1 MPELAPAPTRPA
13 SNAVLPLPS
22 LSGLR
27 FIAAL
32 QVFAFHA
39 YVGQW
44 FRSHAADQRYFAML
58 GTGGVAVSFFF
69 VLSGFVLTWSARPTD
84 TARRFWRRRFWRI
97 APNYV
102 VAWVLALILL
112 LLTTGA
118 PTASQSVPNLF
129 LVQSWVPRSKVFFSM
144 DWPSWSLSCEVFF
157 YLCFP
162 VLLRIAN
169 RLRPATLWP
178 LAVGAV
184 ALIWLVPVVAG
195 LLDSGGRPLQ
205 GVPPHQFW
213 FVYVFPPVRML
224 DFVLG
229 ILLARIVMSGR
240 WIPVGLPLA
249 MAATVAG
256 YVAQC
261 YVPTKY
267 GFSAATIIPLA
278 LLIPAAATA
287 DLKGTWSPLRGNV
300 LVRLGELTYAFYL
313 LHQLVLRYA
322 GWLIGA
328 GTTYPTPVA
337 IALILGLLLVT
348 VVASWL
354 LYTLVEEPCMR
365 RFSRARRRPEVTA
378 TATPAPSEVT
388 A

>member
-1 MPELAPAPTRPA
+1 MPDIAPAPTRP
-13 SNAVLPLPS
+13 SSKAVPNLPS

-44 FRSHAADQRYFAML
+44 FRSHSADQRYFAML
-58 GTGGVAVSFFF
+58 GTGGMAVSFFF

-84 TARRFWRRRFWRI
+84 TAPKFWRRRFVRI

-118 PTASQSVPNLF
+118 PSISQSVPNLF

-144 DWPSWSLSCEVFF
+144 DWPSWSLSCEIFF

-169 RLRPATLWP
+169 KLRANVLWP
-178 LAVGAV
+178 LAITVM
-184 ALIWLVPVVAG
+184 ALVWLVPVVG
-195 LLDSGGRPLQ
+195 QRLSTGGGHPLQ
-205 GVPPHQFW
+205 GIPPYQFW

-229 ILLARIVMSGR
+229 ILLARIVMTGK
-240 WIPVGLPLA
+240 WIPISLPVAL
-249 MAATVAG
+249 AATVAG
-256 YVAQC
+256 YVAQV
-261 YVPTKY
+261 YVPTLY
-267 GFSAATIIPLA
+267 GFAAATIVSMA

-287 DLKGTWSPLRGNV
+287 DLEGRWSPLRGNTM
-300 LVRLGELTYAFYL
+300 VRLGELTYAFYL

-322 GWLIGA
+322 GWLL
-328 GTTYPTPVA
+328 GTGTKYATPVA
-337 IALILGLLLVT
+337 IALILGLLVVT
-348 VVASWL
+348 VAASWL
-354 LYTLVEEPCMR
+354 LYTLVEEPFMR
-365 RFSRARRRPEVTA
+365 RFSKARRPRVDVTA
-378 TATPAPSEVT
+378 EPVPTQAPA
-388 A
+388 